1 MPISNQSH
9 IHVNANH
16 ICEGTSVNPAMER
29 TCLIHHRGGWFWVT
43 PKVARL
49 CAWDTMH
56 HCVQKSEQWLQRRMH
71 RLTASQI
78 ATAISINPYQTR
90 DALIKQYAGVNINN
104 AEVFTGNEATRHGEK
119 YEDEAVEKY
128 ERLHN
133 CKVITFGLMPFLK
146 HDDKHF
152 LGGSVDGITTEG
164 RLIEVKCPFRRKIKD
179 EIPAYYLPQVQSM
192 MHGFGLDSV
201 HFIEY
206 VPESTWCPGQIMVHL
221 IPIDKGFMVRHMEKL
236 LDFWSRVQMCRIGAD
251 ELCFSDNKPVVTR
264 KRKIKTTGSCWIAR
278 DSLRT
283 RTNN

>member
-1 MPISNQSH
+1 MRIFRKKECQLHPVLIK
-9 IHVNANH
+9 
-16 ICEGTSVNPAMER
+16 AMDR
-29 TCLIHHRGGWFWVT
+29 NCLIHHRGGWFWVT

-49 CAWDTMH
+49 CAWDKMH

-78 ATAISINPYQTR
+78 ATALSINPYQSR

-146 HDDKHF
+146 HDDQHF

-164 RLIEVKCPFRRKIKD
+164 RLVEVKCPFRRKIKSD
-179 EIPAYYLPQVQSM
+179 IPVYYLPQVQSM

-206 VPESTWCPGQIMVHL
+206 VPESTWCPGEIMVHL
-221 IPIDKGFMVRHMEKL
+221 IPIDETFMVRHMAKL

-251 ELCFSDNKPVVTR
+251 ELCFSDNKPKVTR
-264 KRKIKTTGSCWIAR
+264 KRKIKETGSCWIASAR
-278 DSLRT
+278 PPSLA
-283 RTNN
+283 